1 MELEEKERK
10 IIWLSNAVIKD
21 GNLSADGLLAY
32 IALRCILR
40 SNYEY
45 SAYYVSLR
53 GLKFQLTGLYDY
65 DSKFE
70 KKIKSGVSELHKI
83 GIVKMLDESKND
95 MLLDLSNLE
104 FDTNKGYF
112 TMLYLDEVNSILN
125 SDYQGRF
132 ALLKYFTAM
141 IGTINHSKK
150 GGETNDYYA
159 PDVGT
164 QTIAYLA
171 NMVSVTERTIINYN
185 ARLVKMNLLY
195 ICNSTN
201 AVRNEKGEIINSF
214 SNAYGRPEHRK
225 QINSFQR
232 ARESKNG
239 NSGLKLSKD
248 NANIRRSMKQRY
260 NNLCKKIENHSVK
273 SNDIQKIQEVYDFFI
288 VQNENYDKKLKE
300 CEEKGVVLSNPILER
315 GKVDVEPLKRILDKH
330 EKEDTPC

>member
-10 IIWLSNAVIKD
+10 RIWLSNSVIKD
-21 GNLSADGLLAY
+21 GNLSVDGLLAY

-53 GLKFQLTGLYDY
+53 GLKFQLTGLYAY
-65 DSKFE
+65 DGKFE

-83 GIVKMLDESKND
+83 EIVKILDESKND

-104 FDTNKGYF
+104 FDTDKGYF
-112 TMLYLDEVNSILN
+112 TILYLDEVNSILN
-125 SDYQGRF
+125 SGYQGRF

-150 GGETNDYYA
+150 GGERNDSYA
-159 PDVGT
+159 SDVGT

-171 NMVSVTERTIINYN
+171 DMVSVTERTIMNYN
-185 ARLVKMNLLY
+185 AILVKMNLLY

-201 AVRNEKGEIINSF
+201 TVRNEKGEIINSF
-214 SNAYGRPEHRK
+214 SNAYGRPEHK
-225 QINSFQR
+225 KEIDSFQK
-232 ARESKNG
+232 ARECKNG

-260 NNLCKKIENHSVK
+260 NNICKKIENHLVESK
-273 SNDIQKIQEVYDFFI
+273 DIPRIQEVYNFFL

-300 CEEKGVVLSNPILER
+300 CEGKGVTFSNHILER
-315 GKVDVEPLKRILDKH
+315 GRVDVEPLKIILDKH
-330 EKEDTPC
+330 EKEDTLC

>member
-1 MELEEKERK
+1 MEQEEKERK
-10 IIWLSNAVIKD
+10 RIWLSNDVIKD

-53 GLKFQLTGLYDY
+53 GLKYQLTGVYAYDNG
-65 DSKFE
+65 FE
-70 KKIKSGVSELHKI
+70 KKIKSGVLELHKI

-104 FDTNKGYF
+104 FDTDKGYF
-112 TMLYLDEVNSILN
+112 TILYLDEVNSILN
-125 SDYQGRF
+125 SGYQGRF

-171 NMVSVTERTIINYN
+171 NMVSVTERTIMNYN
-185 ARLVKMNLLY
+185 AILVKMNLLY

-201 AVRNEKGEIINSF
+201 TVRNEKGEIINSF
-214 SNAYGRPEHRK
+214 SNAYGRPEHK
-225 QINSFQR
+225 KEIDSFQR
-232 ARESKNG
+232 KRECKNG
-239 NSGLKLSKD
+239 NSGLKLSKEGV
-248 NANIRRSMKQRY
+248 NFRRSMKQRY

-273 SNDIQKIQEVYDFFI
+273 SNDIQKIQEVYDFFF

-315 GKVDVEPLKRILDKH
+315 GKIDVEPLKRILDKY
-330 EKEDTPC
+330 EKEDTLC

>member
-1 MELEEKERK
+1 MEQEEKERK
-10 IIWLSNAVIKD
+10 RIWLSNDVIKD

-53 GLKFQLTGLYDY
+53 GLKYQLTGVYAYDNG
-65 DSKFE
+65 FE

-104 FDTNKGYF
+104 FDTDKGYF
-112 TMLYLDEVNSILN
+112 TILYLDEVNSILN
-125 SDYQGRF
+125 SGYQGRF

-171 NMVSVTERTIINYN
+171 NMVSVTERTIMNYN
-185 ARLVKMNLLY
+185 AILVKIKLLY

-201 AVRNEKGEIINSF
+201 TVRNEKGEIINSF
-214 SNAYGRPEHRK
+214 SNAYGRPEHK
-225 QINSFQR
+225 KEIDSFQR
-232 ARESKNG
+232 KRECKNG

-260 NNLCKKIENHSVK
+260 NNICKKIENHLVESK
-273 SNDIQKIQEVYDFFI
+273 DIPKIQEVYNFFL

-300 CEEKGVVLSNPILER
+300 CEEKGVTFSNHILER
-315 GKVDVEPLKRILDKH
+315 GRVDVEPLKIFLE
-330 EKEDTPC
+330 EKE